1 MLKLKSTHFLLL
13 MLLVIWVLTFY
24 LQERYLTAATILKCQ
39 WPQLSTSL
47 SQTNIL
53 LIADPQLIDN
63 HTYPGRYE
71 LLLKL
76 SKHTVDTYIKKNYN
90 ELLDQLQ
97 PNYLMFLGD
106 LMEETLQMNILHK
119 NTIDLRESLDR
130 WIKCF

>member
-1 MLKLKSTHFLLL
+1 MGLDFLFTRKILDSRNNSE
-13 MLLVIWVLTFY
+13 MSM
-24 LQERYLTAATILKCQ
+24 AAVVH
-39 WPQLSTSL
+39 PL

-63 HTYPGRYE
+63 HTYPGRNE

-97 PNYLMFLGD
+97 PNYIMFLGD
-106 LMEETLQMNILHK
+106 LLDNGRDATDEYFAQEYNRFKRIFRPLDKMFLNVPGNHD
-119 NTIDLRESLDR
+119 IDLAMG
-130 WIKCF
+130 